1 MLQKVENGDFN
12 WIVPNKFL
20 AFCGP
25 HPKTKIENG
34 RIMVLCTCI
43 DCQQTLQILAWP
55 ILSLYLLYIY
65 VWTKHMHGL
74 LSMATWCLSIS
85 GLMVIKVLSTRF
97 ILIFQNVPIKTLHVV
112 YSILIGCFWSAGT
125 KIVLQ
130 VLWPEGPCVC
140 CYFLDV
146 WRFKLNVI
154 YVLCRLLYWM
164 IGNFL
169 W

>member
-43 DCQQTLQILAWP
+43 DCQQTVQILAWP

-65 VWTKHMHGL
+65 LWSKYMHGL
-74 LSMATWCLSIS
+74 LSMVTWCLSIS
-85 GLMVIKVLSTRF
+85 GLMVIKVLSTCF
-97 ILIFQNVPIKTLHVV
+97 ILKLQNVPIKTLYVVDTVFWLAVLECRYQNCTTSVYDLKAHVV
-112 YSILIGCFWSAGT
+112 CCF
-125 KIVLQ
+125 
-130 VLWPEGPCVC
+130 
-140 CYFLDV
+140 YF
-146 WRFKLNVI
+146 WCMKNTQTSS
-154 YVLCRLLYWM
+154 
-164 IGNFL
+164 
-169 W
+169 

>member
-65 VWTKHMHGL
+65 LWPKLMHGL
-74 LSMATWCLSIS
+74 LSMVTWCLSIS

-97 ILIFQNVPIKTLHVV
+97 LLILQNVPIKTLHVV
-112 YSILIGCFWSAGT
+112 DTVFWLAVFGVQVPKLYCKCYDPKAHVFVVIFLMYEEYSDL
-125 KIVLQ
+125 
-130 VLWPEGPCVC
+130 
-140 CYFLDV
+140 
-146 WRFKLNVI
+146 KLNVI
-154 YVLCRLLYWM
+154 YVL
-164 IGNFL
+164 
-169 W
+169 